1 MNLFVTPRDPPAR
14 RLGAGF
20 QVGPNV
26 RVCRLCQMSG
36 FSPSVTPQTS
46 PVTPQGGHP
55 VTPSA
60 QGFGP
65 SVTCDP
71 LLYK

>member
-46 PVTPQGGHP
+46 PVTP
-55 VTPSA
+55 
-60 QGFGP
+60 
-65 SVTCDP
+65 
-71 LLYK
+71 